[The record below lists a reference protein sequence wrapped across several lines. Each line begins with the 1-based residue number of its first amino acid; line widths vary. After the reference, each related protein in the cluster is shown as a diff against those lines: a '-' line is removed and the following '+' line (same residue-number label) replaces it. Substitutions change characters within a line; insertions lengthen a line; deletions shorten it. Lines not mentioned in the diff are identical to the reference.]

1 MKKILLVCIITLLLI
16 GCKKQVVKVAPSVNS
31 VTATSTITAT
41 TATISGTISD
51 DGGDPITARGVV
63 YGLNPNPTISDNK
76 TSDGTGTGSYTSN
89 ITGLLPGKT
98 YYFRTYATNSIGT
111 AYGDQITLTTTKII
125 PTLTA
130 GTTTSTITTT
140 SAVIS
145 GSITADGGDAITAR
159 GVVYGLNPNPTLAD
173 SKTTDGSGIGNF
185 TSTITGLTPGK
196 TYYFRTYATNSVGTT
211 YGDPITLTSPA
222 VLATVTTS
230 VVISVTSST
239 AASGGSIS
247 SDGGAAITAK
257 GICWGTAANPTTA
270 LTTKTTDGT
279 GTATFA
285 SALTGLTP
293 NTAYYVR
300 AYATNSV
307 GTNYGSQ
314 VTFTTSPGLP
324 VLTTSAASTITTG
337 SLVTGGNITSD
348 GGGSIT
354 ARGVCWSTTTGP
366 TISLSTKTSDGTG
379 TGIFTSN
386 ITGLN
391 TNTLYYIKA
400 YATNSA
406 GTTYGNEVTATTLS
420 QDIKNIVPDNI
431 LTIISNL
438 GMPMY
443 TGKTPPAIENF
454 YKLSPNA
461 LFNSNISNDYAKG
474 TTFYPVNFHFYNQN
488 NTLLTIKLDYV
499 EIGTGGGTGSGKEAY
514 LSGSGNNFSAFLKVN
529 YTAGGQTCDMI
540 TIYSGTITSTG
551 IKDLYYALFMVDDH
565 GDPGNL
571 WIANGQGRVFYDS
584 DGLGSIIQSLSSQVF
599 NNNLGVMAAPSSVG
613 IK

>member
-420 QDIKNIVPDNI
+420 QDIQNIVPDNI

>member
-386 ITGLN
+386 VTGLN